1 MTEDAVYQR
10 LAEIFNDV
18 FFRDDI
24 VLKAE
29 TTAADITGWDSMKQI
44 EIILS
49 VEERFG
55 VKLTTKEVDSLKK
68 VGDLA
73 SVVMRK
79 VA

>member
-1 MTEDAVYQR
+1 LTEDAVYQR